1 MTQSQPEM
9 PRDLQH
15 APGATPPPAPAM
27 APETAPDAVPQP
39 APTVAPEPGP
49 VEASQPVAS
58 ASLLP
63 APREDEELDA
73 ERAQKAVCEDLLPPD
88 GQSIKELLQMAP
100 LQIPDDSKTQTNL
113 QRLARRLRPQRPPRE
128 GSLPVLLTPSMNEAM
143 ASVMDKHL
151 VNVSYVSAYSQNH
164 FEKVVE
170 TGPLRRFAEACE
182 KGAETPEEQAAH
194 EFWSKI
200 VKLYTIRSTARN
212 EHHQF
217 AEVVGTKWLDE
228 NKALYESF
236 YTRASVNTM
245 ELQRLFF
252 LNYIEAAKHNGWEC
266 LDTQGKPMPADVSET
281 YLNHLGKHIKV
292 RRAILKATLWKFAG
306 RQNELTLEEKQMADR
321 IISDQDLT
329 QTPGGTP
336 LSPFE
341 ARLFT
346 AGWTPRRG

>member
-1 MTQSQPEM
+1 MNQSQREM

-15 APGATPPPAPAM
+15 APDAAPR
-27 APETAPDAVPQP
+27 P
-39 APTVAPEPGP
+39 APTVAPEPGS
-49 VEASQPVAS
+49 VEASQAIAS
-58 ASLLP
+58 VSLLP
-63 APREDEELDA
+63 APRDDEEQEA
-73 ERAQKAVCEDLLPPD
+73 ARAAKAVCEDLLLPE
-88 GQSIKELLQMAP
+88 GQSIKELLQMVP

-128 GSLPVLLTPSMNEAM
+128 GNLPVLLTPNMNEAM
-143 ASVMDKHL
+143 ASVMDEHL

-182 KGAETPEEQAAH
+182 NGAETAEEQAAH

-200 VKLYTIRSTARN
+200 VKLYTIRSTARS

-236 YTRASVNTM
+236 YTRVSVNTM

-252 LNYIEAAKHNGWEC
+252 LNYIETAKRIGWEC
-266 LDTQGKPMPADVSET
+266 LDTQGKPMPADVPEA
-281 YLNHLGKHIKV
+281 YLNHLEKHIKV
-292 RRAILKATLWKFAG
+292 RRAILKATLWRLAG
-306 RQNELTLEEKQMADR
+306 RQNELTLDEKQTADR

-336 LSPFE
+336 LPPFE
-341 ARLFT
+341 ARMFT
-346 AGWTPRRG
+346 AGWTPRKG